1 MKEIIRMNSK
11 TILNVL
17 ASISFSCYIAG
28 CHSNRAEFL
37 TNGSLS
43 EIKSPAAKESF
54 SPRVV
59 ARSDGSV
66 ILSWLEPQGDSA
78 AALRFSVWRNEAWS
92 EPTTIAAAQPFSR
105 HPSESPGV
113 ISLSDKNLIAY
124 WSQKPAREKIPA
136 QEVDVYFSVS
146 TDRGAHWTSPTL
158 ASHPGTGEESSY
170 PSAAPVDEKHAALI
184 WLDGANWTKQKR
196 VALMSR
202 TVHSDGSAT
211 EATVIDPDTCTCCP
225 TSLVRA
231 GSGLVAAY
239 RGHTPENVRD
249 ISLLRNVDGRWSQP
263 HVAHA
268 DNWHFAGCPVNGP
281 HLDADRKR
289 TVIAWFTGAQDQPA
303 VNLAF
308 SIDGGA
314 NFSGPIRVDEGNA
327 IGRAQAVLLAGH
339 SAVAFWL
346 ERVSGTTRLLARTV
360 HDDGM
365 METPIEI
372 SRGSDLGY
380 PHAARAADAFL
391 ITWAEGDPVRRVH
404 VALFSFAGHE
414 EVQ

>member
-1 MKEIIRMNSK
+1 MNSK

-17 ASISFSCYIAG
+17 ASISFSCCVAG
-28 CHSNRAEFL
+28 CHSNRAESL
-37 TNGSLS
+37 TNGSLR
-43 EIKSPAAKESF
+43 EIKSPAAMESF
-54 SPRVV
+54 SPRVI
-59 ARSDGSV
+59 ARSDGSA

-78 AALRFSVWRNEAWS
+78 AALRFSVWRKEAWS
-92 EPTTIAAAQPFSR
+92 EPTTIAAARSFSR

-113 ISLSDKNLIAY
+113 VSLSDRNLIAY
-124 WSQKPAREKIPA
+124 WSQKPANEKIPT

-158 ASHPGTGEESSY
+158 ASRPGTGEESSY

-202 TVHSDGSAT
+202 TVHLDGSAT

-239 RGHTPENVRD
+239 RGHTPENIRD
-249 ISLLRNVDGRWSQP
+249 ISLLRNVSGRWSQP
-263 HVAHA
+263 KVVHA
-268 DNWHFAGCPVNGP
+268 DHWHFAGCPVNGP
-281 HLDADRKR
+281 HLDATEKR
-289 TVIAWFTGAQDQPA
+289 AVITWFTAAQNQPT
-303 VNLAF
+303 VNIAF
-308 SIDGGA
+308 SDDGGA
-314 NFSGPIRVDEGNA
+314 NFSPPIRVDEGNPF
-327 IGRAQAVLLAGH
+327 GRAQAVLIPGH

-346 ERVSGTTRLLARTV
+346 ERFSGTTRLLARTV

-365 METPIEI
+365 METPIEV
-372 SRGSDLGY
+372 SHGSDLGY
-380 PHAARAADAFL
+380 PQAARGSDSIL
-391 ITWAEGDPVRRVH
+391 VTWAEGDQLRRVH
-404 VALFSFAGHE
+404 VALFPFAGHE
-414 EVQ
+414 GAQ

>member
-1 MKEIIRMNSK
+1 MK
-11 TILNVL
+11 
-17 ASISFSCYIAG
+17 
-28 CHSNRAEFL
+28 
-37 TNGSLS
+37 
-43 EIKSPAAKESF
+43 
-54 SPRVV
+54 
-59 ARSDGSV
+59 DGSA
-66 ILSWLEPQGDSA
+66 LLTWLEPENDRT
-78 AALRFSVWRNEAWS
+78 AALRYSFWRGGDWS
-92 EPTTIAAAQPFSR
+92 SPGTITAAQPFSR

-113 ISLSDKNLIAY
+113 IALSRTNLIAY
-124 WSQKPAREKIPA
+124 WSQRPPNEKIPTT
-136 QEVDVYFSVS
+136 EVDVYFSVS
-146 TDRGAHWTSPTL
+146 TDRGVHWTSPTL
-158 ASHPGTGEESSY
+158 ANHAGTGEESSY
-170 PSAAPVDEKHAALI
+170 PSAAPVDERHAALI

-202 TVHSDGSAT
+202 TVHSDGSTT

-225 TSLVRA
+225 TSLVQS

-289 TVIAWFTGAQDQPA
+289 TVMVWFTGAQDQPA

-327 IGRAQAVLLAGH
+327 IGRAQAALLPGR
-339 SAVAFWL
+339 SAVVFWL
-346 ERVSGTTRLLARTV
+346 ERVPGTTRLLARTV

-365 METPIEI
+365 METPIEV

-380 PHAARAADAFL
+380 PHAARGPDSIL
-391 ITWAEGDPVRRVH
+391 ITWAGGDPLRRVH
-404 VALFSFAGHE
+404 VALFPFAGHE
-414 EVQ
+414 EAQ